1 MNMAVLKTGGVVLR
15 TIRRADIARQHEYF
29 RDEELAWL
37 DSSSPEAYQDLDV
50 ENLLKPETDGIYE
63 LGINIGNRRYWNQ
76 GLGRQTIG
84 LLLQHGFDQLGA
96 REIQLTTNAKNDR
109 VGQLRY
115 AVLDPGDTDSS
126 SLHLRSAGIARS
138 QVSFQASSIT
148 A

>member
-1 MNMAVLKTGGVVLR
+1 
-15 TIRRADIARQHEYF
+15 
-29 RDEELAWL
+29 
-37 DSSSPEAYQDLDV
+37 
-50 ENLLKPETDGIYE
+50 
-63 LGINIGNRRYWNQ
+63 
-76 GLGRQTIG
+76 
-84 LLLQHGFDQLGA
+84 
-96 REIQLTTNAKNDR
+96 LTTNAKNDR